1 MPAVIPCYLDPVD
14 GFEGERYMRKE
25 RREAVLMIIIAVI
38 FTGLGVFLWVVAGN
52 LWMGLTGIAFSVSL
66 VAAAIAKMNRSHTAS
81 ARIGALVGCLAFG
94 ITGAVMIAS
103 TFTDTMPFGNRQL
116 PALIAGILCLV
127 FFGGG
132 FVLLLIREIQ
142 RVLAPRN
149 RTRR

>member
-1 MPAVIPCYLDPVD
+1 MRAVIPCYPDPVE

-38 FTGLGVFLWVVAGN
+38 FTGLGVFLWVVVGN

-66 VAAAIAKMNRSHTAS
+66 VAAAIAKMNRSHTAA
-81 ARIGALVGCLAFG
+81 ARIGALIGSLAFG

-103 TFTDTMPFGNRQL
+103 SFTDTMPFGNRQL
-116 PALIAGILCLV
+116 PALIAGILCFV

-132 FVLLLIREIQ
+132 FVLLLIREIR